1 MEDSIKDAA
10 NRTAVWEEQAI
21 ENVEKWGLQDIGTL
35 VLAIAEESGEVAADT
50 KDVVEAD
57 TPALATLLDVVE
69 SSGLTVRDGIER
81 VAEDEDGTPKR
92 DRPTFTVSE
101 DADLEALRAEV
112 DDLGALLIQLQT
124 ALEAIG
130 TEKSKH

>member
-92 DRPTFTVSE
+92 DRPIFTVSE

-112 DDLGALLIQLQT
+112 DDLGALLIQLQA
-124 ALEAIG
+124 ALEAIS